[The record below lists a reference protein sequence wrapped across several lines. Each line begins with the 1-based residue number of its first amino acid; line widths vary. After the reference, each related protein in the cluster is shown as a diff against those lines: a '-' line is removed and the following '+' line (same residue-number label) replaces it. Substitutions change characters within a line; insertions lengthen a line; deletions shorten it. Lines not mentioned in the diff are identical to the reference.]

1 MRMLRLVAAL
11 ALLPVAASA
20 QTSFYDQPGRI
31 ESELRDDRRSQAR
44 QQRDMQTQQ
53 QTQFEINQLRERQSA
68 PGRIEVPFGG
78 GRRCPGGAAIC

>member
-1 MRMLRLVAAL
+1 MRLSLVAAL
-11 ALLPVAASA
+11 ALLPTAALA

-31 ESELRDDRRSQAR
+31 ERELRDDRRSQMR

-78 GRRCPGGAAIC
+78 GARCPGGSAIC